1 MLRLSAL
8 ADRPPAAQQP
18 LRPLCKDVAVEHMPS
33 HVPGADEPA
42 SAVQAKCIVV
52 THHKWTAACRAA
64 ACSACAGPA
73 TCGERHG
80 IRLAYP
86 NLYPMTSDRLGQQAA
101 AQEDREGV
109 AAGGAVARL
118 QDLDAAVREEVQA
131 VGPPVAVQRG
141 AVVPDAEEAQHLRRR
156 ARPRELPPYGTCPC
170 CARMLRAAA
179 RRRAALKL
187 DALL

>member
-1 MLRLSAL
+1 MGRRCAFLPLPTAGQLHSNRL
-8 ADRPPAAQQP
+8 DRYAKTLLSSTCHHMWQAQMS
-18 LRPLCKDVAVEHMPS
+18 LRPLCRPTR
-33 HVPGADEPA
+33 GI
-42 SAVQAKCIVV
+42 SACPQ
-52 THHKWTAACRAA
+52 WLAACRAA
-64 ACSACAGPA
+64 AGSARPGPA
-73 TCGERHG
+73 VSGERHG
-80 IRLAYP
+80 GAA
-86 NLYPMTSDRLGQQAA
+86 DRHGQQAA
-101 AQEDREGV
+101 AQEDGEGV
-109 AAGGAVARL
+109 AAGVAVARL